1 VTTLQAMNVTPHV
14 TQNNKNRRSAID
26 GRTTRRRG
34 YARSQSRRPIIER
47 TFGWL
52 KSVAGMRKVKLRG
65 LEKVSWLFQY
75 AVAAYNLWRIP
86 RLAPAAA

>member
-1 VTTLQAMNVTPHV
+1 MSQA
-14 TQNNKNRRSAID
+14 
-26 GRTTRRRG
+26 
-34 YARSQSRRPIIER
+34 RRPIIER

-86 RLAPAAA
+86 RLALAGA

>member
-1 VTTLQAMNVTPHV
+1 MSQA
-14 TQNNKNRRSAID
+14 
-26 GRTTRRRG
+26 
-34 YARSQSRRPIIER
+34 RRPIIER

-86 RLAPAAA
+86 RLAVARA